1 MERDIYSC
9 LKNWKNEKRRKP
21 LIIRGARQVG
31 KTWLV
36 EYFGKK
42 NFEQFVEINFEF
54 QPHFKTCFST
64 LNPFEIVEKIELTSN
79 VDITQGLTLL
89 FLDKIQECPQALKAL
104 RYFYEKMPELHVI
117 AAGSLLEFVMDAE
130 QISIPVGRVQ
140 NIYLPPLSFGEF
152 LTACGEQKIRTYL
165 KNLTITKQVP
175 ESVHIKCISLLRN
188 YLYLGG
194 MPESIA
200 LWLELKTFSKTD
212 EMQQT
217 LLQNYR
223 HDFGKYGRRVNIFLV
238 EKIFNHAPGMVGS
251 KFKYS
256 HIDKQ
261 TNSRDIKKS
270 LELLIKAHIF
280 HRITATSGSGLP
292 LHSHSNEKVFKI
304 FFLDV
309 GLLQNSMGI
318 NKETYMS
325 NDLLAVYRGS
335 VVEQYVG
342 QQLLALKK
350 PFEEPSLFYW
360 HREAK
365 GSTAEVD
372 YLWQKGE
379 QILPVEVK
387 AGKTGTLK
395 SLRLFLS
402 EKKVLF
408 GIRFSLYPLSYT
420 DSILSI
426 PLYAIEAMPGL
437 IEQVISGDK
446 C

>member
-1 MERDIYSC
+1 MERDVYSW
-9 LKNWKNEKRRKP
+9 LKNWKSEKRRKP

-42 NFEQFVEINFEF
+42 KFKQFIEINFEF

-79 VDITQGLTLL
+79 VDINQGITLL
-89 FLDKIQECPQALKAL
+89 FLDEIQECPQALKAL

-130 QISIPVGRVQ
+130 QISIPVGRIQ

-165 KNLTITKQVP
+165 KNITISKQVP

-200 LWLELKTFSKTD
+200 LWLELKKFSKTD

-223 HDFGKYGRRVNIFLV
+223 HDFGKYGRRANIFLI

-270 LELLIKAHIF
+270 LELLIKAHII
-280 HRITATSGSGLP
+280 HKITATSGSGLP
-292 LHSHSNEKVFKI
+292 LLSHCNEKVFKI
-304 FFLDV
+304 LFLDV

-325 NDLLAVYRGS
+325 DNLLAVYKGS
-335 VVEQYVG
+335 VAEQYVG

-360 HREAK
+360 QREAK
-365 GSTAEVD
+365 GSAAEVD

-402 EKKVLF
+402 EKETSF
-408 GIRFSLYPLSYT
+408 GIRFSLHPLSYN

-437 IEQVISGDK
+437 IDQVISE
-446 C
+446 